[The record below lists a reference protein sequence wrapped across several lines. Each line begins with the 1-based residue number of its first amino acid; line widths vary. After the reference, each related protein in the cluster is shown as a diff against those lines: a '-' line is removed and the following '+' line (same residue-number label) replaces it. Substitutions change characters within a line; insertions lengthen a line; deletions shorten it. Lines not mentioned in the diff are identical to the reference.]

1 MTASALPQTT
11 TPMWSIQKLHWLLAL
26 VLVAA
31 ASEDFDWTK
40 NQQTSF
46 YYSTFPTGRSHPPFS
61 RYSCSTCSSLTCPPL
76 PAGFSWGAGSSAYQT
91 EGAWNT
97 DGKGMSIWDTFARKK
112 GRIHANDTGDFSCEG
127 YYKFKVKPRPTLK
140 RRFRLLIF

>member
-1 MTASALPQTT
+1 MPASVLPQTT
-11 TPMWSIQKLHWLLAL
+11 APMWSIHKLHWLLAL

-46 YYSTFPTGRSHPPFS
+46 YYSTFPTGRSHPPS
-61 RYSCSTCSSLTCPPL
+61 AGIPAAPALLSSGRP

-127 YYKFKVKPRPTLK
+127 FYKFKVKR
-140 RRFRLLIF
+140 